1 MKPIRSTPWNL
12 FPSQVRPS
20 APWLSASSFRLRYR
34 TIRPS
39 RDQPTA
45 WTDQPTTGGG
55 ETSPAERAPAKV
67 DPVVTRLPPTR
78 TSLTHQPVASE
89 PPLPLVAGSVRYLN
103 ASSTDRPA

>member
-12 FPSQVRPS
+12 LPSQERPC
-20 APWLSASSFRLRYR
+20 ATWLSASSLKLRYR

-45 WTDQPTTGGG
+45 CTDQPATGGG
-55 ETSPAERAPAKV
+55 RTSPAERAPAKV
-67 DPVVTRLPPTR
+67 EPVVTRLPPTR
-78 TSLTHQPVASE
+78 MSLTHQPVASE
-89 PPLPLVAGSVRYLN
+89 PPLPFVAGSVRYLN